1 MHEHA
6 ERGQGGSVTN
16 RARPGF
22 PGAIN
27 RGTLWRH
34 TGAGAPACGMGNG
47 LPLCAR
53 LPRVR
58 PMAHPA
64 AFGSAFSPPLIRLP
78 AGSDRPHEMQIYLPI
93 AEMPISIVLLLG
105 MGLAV
110 GVLSGMFGIGGGFI
124 LTPML
129 IFIGVPPPVAVG
141 TGASLVVAS
150 SVSGALGHWHRGNV
164 DLKLGLYLLIGGLIG
179 TVLGIKLQQILRALG
194 QLNLSISLIYVV
206 ILGVIGTLMLIEGA
220 HAWRKSTISPTSS
233 YRRGGQHTWVQ
244 GLPFKVRFPQSKLYM
259 SVLPLLSVGAFVGAL
274 TALMGVGGG
283 FILVPALVYLL
294 GVPTRI
300 VIGTSVF
307 QIVFVTAATTIL
319 QSTHNHAVDIMLGG
333 ILMVGGVVGA
343 QYGIAMGERLKAE
356 QLRFGLALLVLAV
369 AIRMAV
375 DLVAQPTE
383 LLSIDPTLT

>member
-1 MHEHA
+1 
-6 ERGQGGSVTN
+6 
-16 RARPGF
+16 
-22 PGAIN
+22 
-27 RGTLWRH
+27 
-34 TGAGAPACGMGNG
+34 
-47 LPLCAR
+47 
-53 LPRVR
+53 
-58 PMAHPA
+58 
-64 AFGSAFSPPLIRLP
+64 
-78 AGSDRPHEMQIYLPI
+78 MQIYLPV
-93 AEMPISIVLLLG
+93 AEMPISVLLLLG

-129 IFIGVPPPVAVG
+129 IFIGVPPPIAVG

-150 SVSGALGHWHRGNV
+150 SVSSALGHWQRGNV
-164 DLKLGLYLLIGGLIG
+164 DMKLGLYLLIGGLVG
-179 TVLGIKLQQILRALG
+179 TALGIKLQQILRAMG

-220 HAWRKSTISPTSS
+220 HAWRKATISPSSS

-244 GLPFKVRFPQSKLYM
+244 GLPMKVRFPQSKLYM

-319 QSTHNHAVDIMLGG
+319 QSTLNNSVDIMLGA
-333 ILMVGGVVGA
+333 ILMIGGVIGA
-343 QYGIAMGERLKAE
+343 QYGIVMGERLKAE

-369 AIRMAV
+369 AIRMAI
-375 DLVAQPTE
+375 DLVAKPDE
-383 LLSIDPTLT
+383 LLSIDSIGA